1 MSFGDRLRELLSQRG
16 MTVAEL
22 ARLTGISKNT
32 LYSYLRRNTLKY
44 DPAVLQKLS
53 DALDVDIYCFL
64 SPDSPSEDD
73 EQSLWELRETLRR
86 RPEMRTLFSVSKSAT
101 PNQIKQT
108 ISINEALKQ
117 SNEDND
123 NA

>member
-108 ISINEALKQ
+108 ISIIEALKQ
-117 SNEDND
+117 ANEDND